1 MNDTPWVKQVRSPAL
16 QFCDDLIWLMAET
29 LLGVHTDLPMD
40 FPGGSDSKTSAYNA
54 ETQGGALGQKDRLE
68 KGMSTHL
75 PGESHG

>member
-1 MNDTPWVKQVRSPAL
+1 MSAKQCLFQLIRVSPVAQMVKNLAAMQ
-16 QFCDDLIWLMAET
+16 
-29 LLGVHTDLPMD
+29 
-40 FPGGSDSKTSAYNA
+40 